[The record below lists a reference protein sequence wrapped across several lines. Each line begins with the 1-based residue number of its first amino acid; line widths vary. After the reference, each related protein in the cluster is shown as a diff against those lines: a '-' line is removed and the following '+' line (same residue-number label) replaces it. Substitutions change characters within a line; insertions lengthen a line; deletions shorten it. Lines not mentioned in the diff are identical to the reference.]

1 MDEKIELFKK
11 MIKESKNIVFF
22 GGAGVSTESG
32 IPDFRSKDGL
42 YNQHY
47 KYPPEEILS
56 HTFFMQNTEEFY
68 KFYKDKLNSLNY
80 EPNITHIKLAELEK
94 KGKVKAIVT
103 QNIDGLHQKAGSKI
117 VYELHGSV
125 LRNYCMECNK
135 FYDAKYVFESKGIP
149 KCSCGGTIKP
159 DVVLYEEGLDE
170 ETVEN
175 AIKALRE
182 ADMLIVAG
190 TSLTV
195 YPASGLI
202 RYFNGKHLVLINRS
216 STSYDSLADLVI
228 NDSLGKV
235 FEQVEIKK

>member
-11 MIKESKNIVFF
+11 MIEESKNIVFF

-56 HTFFMQNTEEFY
+56 HTFFIQNTEEFY

-80 EPNITHIKLAELEK
+80 EPNVTHIKLAELEK
-94 KGKVKAIVT
+94 KGKVKAIIT
-103 QNIDGLHQKAGSKI
+103 QNIDGLHQKAGSKT

-135 FYDAKYVFESKGIP
+135 FYDAKYVFSSKGIP

-228 NDSLGKV
+228 NASLGKV